1 MYCLCL
7 CLFVLVISYYVHV
20 VPLCNVYCNHAHRSV
35 KNKINASQPRQTSP
49 ASPVQRPLV
58 VEAVQIVPLPVGAVE
73 EAVVAPVV
81 QVVQAVVVEEVI
93 PQSVVEVPSVIL
105 LHKNYHH
112 SIKHPQDQSDLILTP
127 RN

>member
-1 MYCLCL
+1 MGYGGGGSGGGGSGGSGQ
-7 CLFVLVISYYVHV
+7 V
-20 VPLCNVYCNHAHRSV
+20 
-35 KNKINASQPRQTSP
+35 
-49 ASPVQRPLV
+49 
-58 VEAVQIVPLPVGAVE
+58 
-73 EAVVAPVV
+73 VVA
-81 QVVQAVVVEEVI
+81 EVI